1 MIRRPP
7 RSTRTDTLFPYTTLF
22 RSMVLEVMGRD
33 AGHIAIHA
41 AVAGGADICLIPEL
55 PYSLDGVTRK
65 LREVKASGRAF
76 ALVVVAEAVR
86 TVDGQPIGHRSAD
99 GLVRYGG
106 IGQWLAERIETLLGA
121 DSRRSEEHTSELQ
134 SLMRISYAVFCL
146 KKKNKQDI

>member
-1 MIRRPP
+1 
-7 RSTRTDTLFPYTTLF
+7 
-22 RSMVLEVMGRD
+22 MGRD

-55 PYSLDGVTRK
+55 PYSLDGATRK

-106 IGQWLAERIETLLGA
+106 IGQWLAERIQTLLARKSVVEGK
-121 DSRRSEEHTSELQ
+121 SGYVRVNFGGRR
-134 SLMRISYAVFCL
+134 I
-146 KKKNKQDI
+146 N